1 MSTTTEQAYAVH
13 PELSIDPKPVISPDE
28 IQSAPAEARQRG
40 REFAVYKV
48 PAASMSGD
56 YTVTYNNKTRTLY
69 CTCLAGQH
77 GTPCKHLSSV
87 LFLREYE
94 RAYREYHS
102 LSLPELEARQRDF
115 TEMER
120 RTLVPVRGWRA
131 MSAAI
136 GDLVWERN
144 EGIA

>member
-1 MSTTTEQAYAVH
+1 MSSTDTAITVH
-13 PELSIDPKPVISPDE
+13 PEMSIDPKAVISHE
-28 IQSAPAEARQRG
+28 AIQAAPAEAKRKG
-40 REFAVYKV
+40 REFACYKV

-56 YTVTYNNKTRTLY
+56 YTVTYNSKTRTLY
-69 CTCLAGQH
+69 CSCMAGQH
-77 GTPCKHLSSV
+77 GTPCKHLASV

-94 RAYREYHS
+94 RAYREYYD
-102 LSLPELEARQRDF
+102 LSLPELAARQRDF

-131 MSAAI
+131 QNAAI
-136 GDLVWERN
+136 ADLVWERT